1 MCIRDSVKAAA
12 NFDFERLK
20 WFNHKYIQQKD
31 DAELANILI
40 ELEPECSEIDKEKL
54 IKAIRL
60 VKDRAETVKELWVLS
75 KYLFHDPAKM
85 KAENQ
90 DRFEKSEFE
99 NFDKIYKDGKII
111 RGARA
116 GYESWDGLEAY
127 YCNQTCYK
135 AMGRGWTETLKR
147 VLEVCSKL
155 KGKRADGFIDQVIS
169 PKLMTSYRGTE
180 KEAKPGKMMMLM
192 RVVLVGNLSGI
203 DLQKI
208 VNFIGVEEVERR
220 VRLFIK
226 TETGFDPND
235 KERFG

>member
-1 MCIRDSVKAAA
+1 
-12 NFDFERLK
+12 
-20 WFNHKYIQQKD
+20 
-31 DAELANILI
+31 
-40 ELEPECSEIDKEKL
+40 
-54 IKAIRL
+54 
-60 VKDRAETVKELWVLS
+60 
-75 KYLFHDPAKM
+75 M
-85 KAENQ
+85 KAENR

-111 RGARA
+111 RGPRA

-155 KGKRADGFIDQVIS
+155 KGKRTDGFIDQVIS
-169 PKLMTSYRGTE
+169 PKLMTSYRGKE
-180 KEAKPGKMMMLM
+180 KEAKPGKMMMLV

-226 TETGFDPND
+226 TETGFDHKN
-235 KERFG
+235 F